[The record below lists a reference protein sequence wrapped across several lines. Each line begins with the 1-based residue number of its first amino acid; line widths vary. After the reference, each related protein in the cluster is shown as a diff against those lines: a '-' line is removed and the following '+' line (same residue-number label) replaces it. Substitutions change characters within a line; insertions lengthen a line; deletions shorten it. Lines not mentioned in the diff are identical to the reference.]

1 MHHILYSTVYMKIYI
16 AGLLKD
22 MQVSRKAGQVTA
34 PPHIPLPRGESKA
47 YKLKYFP
54 VLIP

>member
-1 MHHILYSTVYMKIYI
+1 MKIYI

-34 PPHIPLPRGESKA
+34 PPPHIPLPRGESKA

-54 VLIP
+54 VLNP